1 MFKNRQFLPLL
12 LLLALTGCN
21 GVSKP
26 KWFSR
31 LRNQPEDRQVADDEN
46 SDEKTKLVSGTRRDP
61 DRDADAE
68 SDSDS
73 TPGTD
78 SADAELAAVE
88 RHARMIREAQ
98 SALRQERI
106 EEASRIYRDVLNE
119 APDHPD
125 AHHGLAMAADL
136 DEDWGDAEYHYKQAL
151 RIRPRDAVLLSDLGY
166 SYILQ
171 NRFSEAARY
180 LNQAIELQPGYER
193 AHMNIALLDIKQ
205 GNRAAAEQRLVQ
217 RLGNSSQTA
226 GILASLEQQAFPA
239 TVAPATTSNPAARPE
254 RSPGNTP
261 GPATESMSLEQVQ
274 ELARREREASRQ
286 QRIDRESVPAL
297 AHNPQLNAPE
307 ENPYAA
313 NPPAF
318 TPSLSESTPPAPPRL
333 SLAQPKAPAWPSAEP
348 QSQIPPQPVA
358 QPQPNA
364 PLWTA
369 DGSQP
374 ARPVALNPPVPI
386 RSATTGTT
394 VGAESYGQPVG
405 FNRNIP
411 SRMRISESPAAPNPG
426 SFLGNAPVLR
436 TEGLNIGPGSLF
448 PVGDSQP
455 TSAFS
460 QTTAN
465 PQRREILPAGYSL
478 PAQMN
483 PAPSAQGYPSVP
495 VAPAT
500 APVTAQYPTAWPP
513 AAQAIPTNP
522 VPQEPVNPALQPYRD
537 QLRQINDQFS
547 RQQPPPAYY
556 PSRP

>member
-1 MFKNRQFLPLL
+1 MFRIRQLLPLL
-12 LLLALTGCN
+12 LLFALTGCN
-21 GVSKP
+21 TAWKP

-31 LRNQPEDRQVADDEN
+31 LRNQPEDRQLADNEN
-46 SDEKTKLVSGTRRDP
+46 SDEKTKLVSGTNRDP

-68 SDSDS
+68 TDSDS
-73 TPGTD
+73 PSGTD

-106 EEASRIYRDVLNE
+106 EEANRIYREVLNE

-239 TVAPATTSNPAARPE
+239 TIATATAPNPATKTEKKPNNSPTPE
-254 RSPGNTP
+254 
-261 GPATESMSLEQVQ
+261 TESMSLEQVQ
-274 ELARREREASRQ
+274 ELARQEREAARQ
-286 QRIDRESVPAL
+286 QRIDRDSATAL
-297 AHNPQLNAPE
+297 TQNPQGDTP
-307 ENPYAA
+307 ENPYAGN
-313 NPPAF
+313 NPGF
-318 TPSLSESTPPAPPRL
+318 TTNASEIPQPTPPRL
-333 SLAQPKAPAWPSAEP
+333 SLAQPKPPTWPSAEP
-348 QSQIPPQPVA
+348 LSQNPSQPA
-358 QPQPNA
+358 LQTQPNA
-364 PLWTA
+364 PLWPA
-369 DGSQP
+369 DASQSS
-374 ARPVALNPPVPI
+374 RPIALNPPVPI
-386 RSATTGTT
+386 RSAGSGTT

-405 FNRNIP
+405 FNRNLP
-411 SRMRISESPAAPNPG
+411 SRMRISESPAPPNPG
-426 SFLGNAPVLR
+426 SLHGNAPALR

-448 PVGDSQP
+448 PVGENQP
-455 TSAFS
+455 TYAYN
-460 QTTAN
+460 QAPAN
-465 PQRREILPAGYSL
+465 PQRREILPAGYAQ

-483 PAPSAQGYPSVP
+483 A
-495 VAPAT
+495 APAAQPSPPVPLAPPA
-500 APVTAQYPTAWPP
+500 APVTAQYPAAWPP
-513 AAQAIPTNP
+513 AAQAMPSNP
-522 VPQEPVNPALQPYRD
+522 VPQEPVNPALLPYRD
-537 QLRQINDQFS
+537 QLQQINDQFS
-547 RQQPPPAYY
+547 RQPPPPAYY